1 MTPAI
6 RIPRR
11 RLLVLA
17 SAIVAATVL
26 TGCTPDDTRQ
36 RVEADMTVDWSN
48 QYKNAQR
55 LQHKPVPSSL
65 HDTVSCDKGGPKV
78 PDRGP
83 GKDWICI
90 VRYTDPTTGKPA
102 STLYQ
107 LFVHGEAC
115 YTATDPKLIEN
126 SSLPDPTSG
135 ATNANPLEQF
145 DGCFSVYDNKTSTKR

>member
-1 MTPAI
+1 MLRPAHRPLAI
-6 RIPRR
+6 AVAGLAIAG
-11 RLLVLA
+11 VL
-17 SAIVAATVL
+17 S
-26 TGCTPDDTRQ
+26 GCTPDDTRQ
-36 RVEADMTVDWSN
+36 RVEADMQVTWAN

-55 LQHKPVPSSL
+55 LQGKPVPASL
-65 HDTVSCDKGGPKV
+65 HDSVSCDKGGPKV

-90 VRYTDPTTGKPA
+90 VHYTDPQTQTPA
-102 STLYQ
+102 TTLYQ

-115 YTATDPKLIEN
+115 YTATDPKLIEH

-145 DGCFSVYDNKTSTKR
+145 DGCFSVYDDKTSTKR

>member
-1 MTPAI
+1 MPRTP
-6 RIPRR
+6 RTPRR
-11 RLLVLA
+11 LVIVAIAFTLSGVLA
-17 SAIVAATVL
+17 
-26 TGCTPDDTRQ
+26 GCTPDDTRQ
-36 RVEADMTVDWSN
+36 RVEADMQVDWAN
-48 QYKNAQR
+48 QYQNAQR
-55 LQHKPVPSSL
+55 LLHHPVTAV

-90 VRYTDPTTGKPA
+90 VHYTDPHTAKPT
-102 STLYQ
+102 SIRYQ

-135 ATNANPLEQF
+135 ASNANPLEQF
-145 DGCFSVYDNKTSTKR
+145 DGCFSVYDNKKSTTK